1 MKHKQTW
8 MKATL
13 AAITVMALTG
23 CSHNPGMMVIGKHLK
38 IGTTEYGELSYLN
51 GFSFLDCARENS
63 GWRIEIND
71 NAGLSFDKTTNT
83 LKGVKSITRVIGGQA
98 TGYLVD
104 LAEASPDA
112 AMVYI
117 VNNTPDKMLDILE
130 KLTKEHAIS
139 SQKEENKAEDKKH
152 PSNNNEQ

>member
-1 MKHKQTW
+1 MKRKQTW
-8 MKATL
+8 MKL
-13 AAITVMALTG
+13 ALALAMIFTLTG

-117 VNNTPDKMLDILE
+117 INNTPDKILNIFE

-139 SQKEENKAEDKKH
+139 SKKEEDKAENKK
-152 PSNNNEQ
+152 

>member
-23 CSHNPGMMVIGKHLK
+23 CSHNPGILTLGKQMK

-51 GFSFLDCARENS
+51 GFSLLDCARENS

-71 NAGLSFDKTTNT
+71 SEGLSFDKTTNT

-130 KLTKEHAIS
+130 KLAKEHAITP
-139 SQKEENKAEDKKH
+139 KKDEDKENK
-152 PSNNNEQ
+152 